1 MQTVRVSATAAAGGC
16 DRGSGSGAGLE
27 VSTSSSDLMAIEQH
41 VYDNLAKVP
50 LFYEIFRPENPYG
63 LVHVPKELSY
73 SSSVKIK
80 HLLQILRR
88 PLYSTELISWAKNH
102 RMDLIKV
109 EKKIQEL
116 ISG

>member
-1 MQTVRVSATAAAGGC
+1 MQTVRASTAGSTPGVVVGAT
-16 DRGSGSGAGLE
+16 
-27 VSTSSSDLMAIEQH
+27 SDVLAIEQH

-50 LFYEIFRPENPYG
+50 LFMELFRPDNPQG
-63 LVHVPKELSY
+63 LVY
-73 SSSVKIK
+73 MSSSSAKVN
-80 HLLQILRR
+80 HLMQILRK

-116 ISG
+116 ISGER